1 MSIEQL
7 LIVMWIL
14 VGVAGAA
21 NVWHARTNPP
31 RWVEMAV
38 IGLSATGIAL
48 LVGFIAIM
56 CVIYDAAL
64 LGLGLALIIVAVA
77 ATIWWAWGTGY
88 RPALPRLSLPLKM
101 AWPQARYARRFASQA
116 EAITWEVEEVE

>member
-7 LIVMWIL
+7 LIGMWIL

-38 IGLSATGIAL
+38 GGISATGIAL

-88 RPALPRLSLPLKM
+88 RPALPRLALPLKM
-101 AWPQARYARRFASQA
+101 AWPQARYKRQYRT
-116 EAITWEVEEVE
+116 EAVVWTVEEVE

>member
-7 LIVMWIL
+7 LIGMWIL

-21 NVWHARTNPP
+21 ALGHTPTTPPP
-31 RWVEMAV
+31 RGGGGGVARA
-38 IGLSATGIAL
+38 SPRIAL